1 MKDRILRDLRNLFE
15 NEEEENYYKPLRV
28 SIFFE

>member
-1 MKDRILRDLRNLFE
+1 MLRNIRNLFE
-15 NEEEENYYKPLRV
+15 HKEEKENYYKPERV